1 MKHLVGVAISIQ
13 TCGAP
18 DRSGLIELV
27 GNVVDLGYNLQKPT
41 VREGGDVMRWGR
53 GKQMFFFFFC
63 EMGFY
68 YIYLTQ
74 SRKRW
79 AL

>member
-41 VREGGDVMRWGR
+41 ETQGGDVMRILPVSQTWR
-53 GKQMFFFFFC
+53 ENISTVYSNK
-63 EMGFY
+63 
-68 YIYLTQ
+68 
-74 SRKRW
+74 
-79 AL
+79 

>member
-41 VREGGDVMRWGR
+41 VREGGDVMLILPM
-53 GKQMFFFFFC
+53 KISAPSIQTSNV
-63 EMGFY
+63 
-68 YIYLTQ
+68 L
-74 SRKRW
+74 
-79 AL
+79 

>member
-18 DRSGLIELV
+18 DWSGLIELV

-41 VREGGDVMRWGR
+41 ETQGGDGMLILPVS
-53 GKQMFFFFFC
+53 QTC
-63 EMGFY
+63 P
-68 YIYLTQ
+68 
-74 SRKRW
+74 
-79 AL
+79 